1 MAGFFYFGKAES
13 ENSRKREAF
22 GREFEK
28 IAGLQFLTFSKG
40 KRPKGEGTGCT
51 RVNLSG
57 HIKLLMKTPKNSGIN
72 LRTQYSHA

>member
-28 IAGLQFLTFSKG
+28 IAGLQFLTFSEG
-40 KRPKGEGTGCT
+40 KR
-51 RVNLSG
+51 
-57 HIKLLMKTPKNSGIN
+57 
-72 LRTQYSHA
+72 Q